1 MGFFRSLV
9 TDVKTQRQQ
18 VTRAT
23 LGKMRHVSAVGAT
36 RDMKK
41 VGSDCDAGYEDNGQ
55 WQPR

>member
-1 MGFFRSLV
+1 M
-9 TDVKTQRQQ
+9 KTQWQQ